1 MRMLYSVEAGE
12 VLIVPISFKA
22 TRLRKPYNTQN
33 NLPIYS
39 LFKDSV
45 SSSGYVALRGLMIS
59 E

>member
-1 MRMLYSVEAGE
+1 MRMLHSVEAGE

-22 TRLRKPYNTQN
+22 TWLRKQYNTQN

-39 LFKDSV
+39 LFKDGV
-45 SSSGYVALRGLMIS
+45 SSSGYLALRGTMIS